1 MSVLK
6 IKQIT
11 DKVHQCFINTFPL
24 LMHFNYSIKRK
35 KSKCIFL

>member
-11 DKVHQCFINTFPL
+11 DKVHHRL
-24 LMHFNYSIKRK
+24 LILSRFLLHLNYSIKRK
-35 KSKCIFL
+35 KPKCIFL